1 MIIQNFPDNELKSYI
16 DEIWYVDLDTQNL
29 NDIVMPTGQVHLVFN
44 LGDKY
49 TIFIDNQEIQVPD
62 FALFSQYDKAI
73 KIKYKGHIQQ
83 LGIAFKPFAFLMFF
97 GIEFSLND
105 KFIID
110 CKTIENNELMKNL
123 IKEVLNIKNFEQ
135 KEFFKNIEN
144 LFIRNINNN
153 VEINFIEDMINYIEN
168 NNGEI
173 TVKELA
179 IKFNSSISKIE
190 RIFKKSFNITPKA
203 YFNIIKFRKSMEF
216 SDPLSFYYDQS
227 HFIKFCKKY
236 TMKTPENLINADELS
251 LKYMLKK

>member
-49 TIFIDNQEIQVPD
+49 TIFIDNQEIEVPD
-62 FALFSQYDKAI
+62 FALFSQYNKAI
-73 KIKYKGHIQQ
+73 KIKYKSHIQQ

-110 CKTIENNELMKNL
+110 CKSIDNNELMTNL
-123 IKEVLNIKNFEQ
+123 INEVLNIKNFEQ

-144 LFIRNINNN
+144 LFMKNINKNI
-153 VEINFIEDMINYIEN
+153 EINFLEDMINYIEN

-216 SDPLSFYYDQS
+216 KDPLSFYYDQS